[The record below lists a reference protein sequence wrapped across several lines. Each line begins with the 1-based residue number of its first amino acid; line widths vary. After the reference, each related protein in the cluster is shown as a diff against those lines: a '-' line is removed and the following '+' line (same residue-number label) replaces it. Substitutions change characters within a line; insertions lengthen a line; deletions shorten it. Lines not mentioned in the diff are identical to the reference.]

1 MIHPEEYLGS
11 RFTDKYIPH
20 NIIKDYVISNTIHL
34 WIKYFL
40 SLGLR
45 LEKDG
50 EGGIFEYMFTIRYN
64 GNGFYELRFFLERD
78 KDSDGLVVTQ
88 NVPYSV
94 QSEIEELID
103 ADERNFID
111 CDPWT
116 GEIYISL
123 DYEKYYMKYVRSYM
137 INGLL
142 NKIKNNFENK

>member
-20 NIIKDYVISNTIHL
+20 NVIKEYAISNTINL
-34 WIKYFL
+34 WIRYFL

-45 LEKDG
+45 LEKD
-50 EGGIFEYMFTIRYN
+50 INSDYEYMMTVRYN
-64 GNGFYELRFFLERD
+64 GGGFYELRFFLERE
-78 KDSDGLVVTQ
+78 KDNTGIVVTQ
-88 NVPYSV
+88 NIPYSV

-103 ADERNFID
+103 VDERNFID

-123 DYEKYYMKYVRSYM
+123 NYEDYYMKYVRCDM

-142 NKIKNNFENK
+142 NKIKNKIDNL

>member
-1 MIHPEEYLGS
+1 MKHPEEYIGS

-20 NIIKDYVISNTIHL
+20 NVIKKYTISNTINL

-45 LEKDG
+45 LQKDG
-50 EGGIFEYMFTIRYN
+50 EGGIFAYVFLIRYN
-64 GNGFYELRFFLERD
+64 GNGFYELRFFLETY
-78 KDSDGLVVTQ
+78 KNSEGLFVTQ
-88 NVPYSV
+88 SVPYSV

-111 CDPWT
+111 CDPCT

-123 DYEKYYMKYVRSYM
+123 NYERYYMKYVR
-137 INGLL
+137 GTRTVH
-142 NKIKNNFENK
+142 KNLQKLDKTN